1 MVALVRI
8 ALSRPYTFV
17 VLALLLLIIGPLAA
31 LRTPTDIFPDIRIP
45 VIGVVWQYT
54 GLPPDQMAGRITTP
68 FERALTTT
76 VNDIEHIVSNSYNG
90 FGIVKIFFQPN
101 VDIRTANAQ
110 VTAISQTLIK
120 AMPPGATPPLILNY
134 YASTV
139 PIIQVALSGDGL
151 TEQNLADIGI
161 NQLRTPLITV
171 PGAAIPYPYGGKMR
185 QIQIDLDPQALQ
197 SRGLSG
203 QDVANALA
211 AQNLIT
217 PAGTQ
222 KIGTFEYNIQLNNSP
237 LKMEELGDLPI
248 KTVNGAMVYVR
259 DIATVR
265 DGNPPQTNIVHVNG
279 NRSVLMM
286 VLKAGAISTLDIIAG
301 IKQKV
306 IDVKDQLPDA
316 LRIGFIGDQSVFV
329 RSAISGVAYEG
340 IIAALLTSVMIL
352 LFLGSWRS
360 TLIIAVSIP
369 LSVFGAVMMLWAIGE
384 TLNIMTLGGLAL
396 AVGIL
401 VDEATV
407 TIENINWHLEQGKG
421 VETAIMDGANQIVVP
436 AFVSLSCICI
446 VFVPMFFLTGVA
458 RFLFVPLAEAVMFAM
473 LWSFILSRTLVP
485 TMAKYLLHQHHTY
498 AEDEAPPP
506 SRNPLV
512 RFQRGFEARFEAVRD
527 FYRDLL
533 ALAIHGRGVF
543 VTVFLCF
550 VAASF
555 LLVPFVG
562 RNFFPSVDTGS
573 ILMHVRTQI
582 GTRVEESA
590 NQFAE
595 VQKAIRWIIPP
606 GEIDTLA
613 DNIGMPISGINMTYN
628 NTGVIGPQDGDIQ
641 IKLKEGHRPTAGY
654 VQALREQLPR
664 AFPGMT
670 FAFLPADIVSQILNF
685 GAPAPIDLQVRGAD
699 VNANFVYANKLLS
712 RLRRIPGIAD
722 ARIQQSPS
730 NPTFNIDVDRTRAQ
744 YVGLTERDVTNSLV
758 VNLAGS
764 GQVAPTY
771 YLNPDNGVSYSI
783 VMQTPQYQI
792 DSLSALE
799 ALPITAGNAG
809 TPPILGGIADITRS
823 TSSAVVSQYDIQPMV
838 QIYATPQGRDLGAVA
853 ADVKA
858 IIADTAKEVPKGS
871 SVVLLGQVQTMNDA
885 FSGLLFG
892 LLAAIVLIY
901 LLIVVNFQSW
911 SDPFVII
918 TALPAAL
925 AGIVWTLFATRT
937 TLSVPALTGAIMCM
951 GVATANSVLVIS
963 FAKERYEELGDPVAA
978 AIEAGFVRFRPVVMT
993 ALAMIIGMM
1002 PMALALGDG
1011 GEQNA
1016 PLGRAVVG
1024 GLIFATVA
1032 TLIFV
1037 PVVFS
1042 MVHSKQGA
1050 RAAAA
1055 PETINAHWRQSRRRT
1070 GDFKCP
1076 LNEALR
1082 SRAGSWASSG
1092 SSPASSRC
1100 WWW

>member
-1 MVALVRI
+1 MIALVRI

-68 FERALTTT
+68 FERTLTTT
-76 VNDIEHIVSNSYNG
+76 VNDIEHIVANSYNG

-110 VTAISQTLIK
+110 VTAISQTLLK
-120 AMPPGATPPLILNY
+120 QLPPGATPPLILNY
-134 YASTV
+134 SASTV
-139 PIIQVALSGDGL
+139 PIIQLALSGDGL

-161 NQLRTPLITV
+161 NQLRTPLVTV
-171 PGAAIPYPYGGKMR
+171 PGAAIPYPFGGKQR
-185 QIQIDLDPQALQ
+185 QVQIDLNSTALQ
-197 SRGLSG
+197 ARGLSG
-203 QDVANALA
+203 QDVANTLA

-217 PAGTQ
+217 PVGTQ
-222 KIGTFEYNIQLNNSP
+222 KIGGFEYNIQLNNSP
-237 LKMEELGDLPI
+237 LKMEDLGNLPI
-248 KTVNGAMVYVR
+248 KNVNGAMVYIHDV
-259 DIATVR
+259 ATVR
-265 DGNPPQTNIVHVNG
+265 DGNPPQTNIVHVDG

-306 IDVKDQLPDA
+306 IDVKSQMPDA
-316 LRIGFIGDQSVFV
+316 LKIGFIGDQSVFV
-329 RSAISGVAYEG
+329 RGAIGGVANEG
-340 IIAALLTSVMIL
+340 VIAALLTSVMIL

-360 TLIIAVSIP
+360 TVIIAVSIP
-369 LSVFGAVMMLWAIGE
+369 LSILGAIIMLSAIGE

-401 VDEATV
+401 VDDATV
-407 TIENINWHLEQGKG
+407 TIENINYHLEQGKP
-421 VETAIMDGANQIVVP
+421 VEQSILDGANQIVTP
-436 AFVSLSCICI
+436 AFVSLLCICI

-458 RFLFVPLAEAVMFAM
+458 RFLFVPMAEAVMFAM
-473 LWSFILSRTLVP
+473 FWSFLLSRTLVP
-485 TMAKYLLHQHHTY
+485 TMANYLLQAHIHH
-498 AEDEAPPP
+498 EGDPPP
-506 SRNPLV
+506 TRNPFV
-512 RFQRGFEARFEAVRD
+512 RFQRGFEARFERIRGT
-527 FYRDLL
+527 YRDLL
-533 ALAIHGRGVF
+533 SMALSHRPVF
-543 VTVFLCF
+543 VTGFLCF
-550 VAASF
+550 VAVSF
-555 LLVPFVG
+555 LLVPFLG
-562 RNFFPSVDTGS
+562 RNFFPSVDAGN
-573 ILMHVRTQI
+573 ILMHVRTQV
-582 GTRVEESA
+582 GTRVEETA
-590 NQFAE
+590 NQLAD
-595 VQKAIRWIIPP
+595 VQKAIRRIIPP
-606 GEIDTLA
+606 EEIDTVA

-641 IKLKEGHRPTAGY
+641 IKLKEDHRPTAEH

-664 AFPGMT
+664 LFPGMT

-685 GAPAPIDLQVRGAD
+685 GAPAPIDLQVRGAN
-699 VNANFVYANKLLS
+699 VNANFAYANKLLS
-712 RLRRIPGIAD
+712 RIRKIPGIAD

-764 GQVAPTY
+764 SQVAPTY

-792 DSLSALE
+792 DSLSALQ
-799 ALPITAGNAG
+799 ALPITATGN
-809 TPPILGGIADITRS
+809 PQSPILGGIANVSRTI
-823 TSSAVVSQYDIQPMV
+823 SSAVVSQYDIQNIV

-853 ADVKA
+853 VDVRTA
-858 IIADTAKEVPKGS
+858 IDDTAKDLPKGS
-871 SVVLLGQVQTMNDA
+871 SVVLLGQVQTMNSA

-892 LLAAIVLIY
+892 LLAAAVLIY

-925 AGIVWTLFATRT
+925 AGIVWMLFTTQT

-963 FAKERYEELGDPVAA
+963 FARERYAELGDPVAA
-978 AIEAGFVRFRPVVMT
+978 ALEAGFVRFRPVLMT
-993 ALAMIIGMM
+993 ALAMIIGML
-1002 PMALALGDG
+1002 PMALGLGEG

-1016 PLGRAVVG
+1016 PLGRAVIG
-1024 GLIFATVA
+1024 GLIFATTA
-1032 TLIFV
+1032 TLMFV

-1042 MVHSKQGA
+1042 MVHKKLGA
-1050 RAAAA
+1050 KAAASSEMPHA
-1055 PETINAHWRQSRRRT
+1055 AH
-1070 GDFKCP
+1070 
-1076 LNEALR
+1076 
-1082 SRAGSWASSG
+1082 
-1092 SSPASSRC
+1092 
-1100 WWW
+1100 

>member
-1 MVALVRI
+1 MTALVRI

-54 GLPPDQMAGRITTP
+54 GLPPDQMSGRITTP
-68 FERALTTT
+68 FQRALTTT
-76 VNDIEHIVSNSYNG
+76 VNDIEHIVANSYNG
-90 FGIVKIFFQPN
+90 FGIVKIFFHPN

-110 VTAISQTLIK
+110 VTAISQTLLK

-134 YASTV
+134 SASTV

-171 PGAAIPYPYGGKMR
+171 PGAAIPYPYGGKQR
-185 QIQIDLDPQALQ
+185 QIQIDLNSEALQ
-197 SRGLSG
+197 ARGLSG

-217 PAGTQ
+217 PVGTQ
-222 KIGTFEYNIQLNNSP
+222 KIGEFEYMIQLNNSP
-237 LKMEELGDLPI
+237 LKIEELGDLPI

-259 DIATVR
+259 DVASVR

-286 VLKAGAISTLDIIAG
+286 VLKSGYISTLDIIAG
-301 IKQKV
+301 IRQKV
-306 IDVKDQLPDA
+306 IEVRDQLPDA

-329 RSAISGVAYEG
+329 RSAVTGVVYEG
-340 IIAALLTSVMIL
+340 VIAALLTSVMIL
-352 LFLGSWRS
+352 LFLNSWRS
-360 TLIIAVSIP
+360 TIIIAVSIP
-369 LSVFGAVMMLWAIGE
+369 LSVLGAVVMLSAIGE

-407 TIENINWHLEQGKG
+407 TIENINWHLEQGKD
-421 VETAIMDGANQIVVP
+421 VEPAIMDGAEQIVTP
-436 AFVSLSCICI
+436 AFVSLLCICI

-458 RFLFVPLAEAVMFAM
+458 RFLFVPMAEAVMFAM
-473 LWSFILSRTLVP
+473 MWSFILSRTLVP
-485 TMAKYLLHQHHTY
+485 TMAKYLLHKHEHH
-498 AEDEAPPP
+498 DGAPPP

-512 RFQRGFEARFEAVRD
+512 WFQRGFEARFERVRAG
-527 FYRDLL
+527 YRDLL
-533 ALAIHGRGVF
+533 TLALQHRPTF
-543 VTVFLCF
+543 VVCFLGF
-550 VAASF
+550 IALSF
-555 LLVPFVG
+555 LLTPYLG
-562 RNFFPSVDTGS
+562 RNFFPAVDAGS

-595 VQKAIRWIIPP
+595 VQKAIRKIIPP
-606 GEIDTLA
+606 GEIETLA

-641 IKLKEGHRPTAGY
+641 IKLKEGHRPTEEY
-654 VQALREQLPR
+654 VRTMREQLPR
-664 AFPGMT
+664 QFPGMT

-685 GAPAPIDLQVRGAD
+685 GAPAPIDLQIRGA
-699 VNANFVYANKLLS
+699 NLAYADKLLS
-712 RLRRIPGIAD
+712 RIRHIPGIAD
-722 ARIQQSPS
+722 ARIQQSPD

-764 GQVAPTY
+764 SQVAPTY

-783 VMQTPQYQI
+783 VMQTPQFQI
-792 DSLSALE
+792 DSLSALQT
-799 ALPITAGNAG
+799 LPITAASTAN
-809 TPPILGGIADITRS
+809 PPILGGIANITRS
-823 TSSAVVSQYDIQPMV
+823 ISSAVVSQYDIQSMI
-838 QIYATPQGRDLGAVA
+838 QIFATSQGRDLGAISN
-853 ADVKA
+853 DVKA
-858 IIADTAKEVPKGS
+858 AIADTAKEVPKGT

-885 FSGLLFG
+885 FAGLLFG
-892 LLAAIVLIY
+892 LLGAIVLIY

-918 TALPAAL
+918 TALPSAI
-925 AGIVWTLFATRT
+925 AGIIWMLFTSHT

-963 FAKERYEELGDPVAA
+963 FARERYDALGDPVAA
-978 AIEAGFVRFRPVVMT
+978 AIEAGFVRFRPVLMT
-993 ALAMIIGMM
+993 ALAMIIGMT
-1002 PMALALGDG
+1002 PMALSLGDG

-1016 PLGRAVVG
+1016 PLGRAVIG
-1024 GLIFATVA
+1024 GLVFATMA
-1032 TLIFV
+1032 TLMFV

-1042 MVHSKQGA
+1042 MVHRKHSAKD
-1050 RAAAA
+1050 AAAL
-1055 PETINAHWRQSRRRT
+1055 ETTHAH
-1070 GDFKCP
+1070 
-1076 LNEALR
+1076 
-1082 SRAGSWASSG
+1082 
-1092 SSPASSRC
+1092 
-1100 WWW
+1100 

>member
-17 VLALLLLIIGPLAA
+17 VLALVILIAGPLAA

-54 GLPPDQMAGRITTP
+54 GLPPDQMSGRMVTP

-76 VNDIEHIVSNSYNG
+76 VNDIEHIVANSYNG
-90 FGIVKIFFQPN
+90 VGIVKIFFQPN

-134 YASTV
+134 NASTV
-139 PIIQVALSGDGL
+139 PIIQVALSGEGL

-171 PGAAIPYPYGGKMR
+171 PGAAIPYPYGGKQR
-185 QIQIDLDPQALQ
+185 QVQIDIDPTALQ

-217 PAGTQ
+217 PVGTQ
-222 KIGTFEYNIQLNNSP
+222 KIGQFEYNLQLNNSP
-237 LKMEELGDLPI
+237 LKMDELGDLPI
-248 KTVNGAMVYVR
+248 KAVNGAMVYVR
-259 DIATVR
+259 DVASVR

-286 VLKAGAISTLDIIAG
+286 VLKAGFISTLDIIAG
-301 IKQKV
+301 IRQKV
-306 IDVKDQLPDA
+306 GEVRDSLPDA
-316 LRIGFIGDQSVFV
+316 LKIDFIGDQGVFV
-329 RSAISGVAYEG
+329 RSAVTGVVFEG
-340 IIAALLTSVMIL
+340 VIAALLTSVMIL

-369 LSVFGAVMMLWAIGE
+369 LSVFGAIMMLWAFGE

-407 TIENINWHLEQGKG
+407 TIENINWHLEQGKP
-421 VETAIMDGANQIVVP
+421 VEAAIMDGANQIVVP
-436 AFVSLSCICI
+436 AFVSLLCICI

-458 RFLFVPLAEAVMFAM
+458 RFLFVPMALAVMFAM

-485 TMAKYLLHQHHTY
+485 TMAKYLLRQHEHH
-498 AEDEAPPP
+498 EGGPPP
-506 SRNPLV
+506 TRNPFAW
-512 RFQRGFEARFEAVRD
+512 FQRRFEAGFERVRAR
-527 FYRDLL
+527 YRDLL
-533 ALAIHGRGVF
+533 TLAIHARAVF
-543 VTVFLCF
+543 VVCFLGF
-550 VAASF
+550 IATSF
-555 LLVPFVG
+555 LLVPYIG
-562 RNFFPSVDTGS
+562 RNFFPAVDTGS
-573 ILMHVRTQI
+573 ILMHVRTQV
-582 GTRVEESA
+582 GTRIEESA
-590 NQFAE
+590 GQFAD
-595 VQKAIRWIIPP
+595 VQKAIRRIIPS
-606 GEIDTLA
+606 GEIETLA

-641 IKLKEGHRPTAGY
+641 IKLKEGHRPTAEY
-654 VQALREQLPR
+654 IKAMREELPG

-685 GAPAPIDLQVRGAD
+685 GAPAPIDLQVRGMDA
-699 VNANFVYANKLLS
+699 NANYAYANKLLT

-722 ARIQQSPS
+722 ARIQQSPN
-730 NPTFNIDVDRTRAQ
+730 NPTFNVEVDRTRAQ
-744 YVGLTERDVTNSLV
+744 YVGLTERDVTNSLT

-771 YLNPDNGVSYSI
+771 FLNPDNGVSYSI

-792 DSLSALE
+792 NSLQALE
-799 ALPITAGNAG
+799 ALPITAASTPN
-809 TPPILGGIADITRS
+809 PPILGGIATISRTV
-823 TSSAVVSQYDIQPMV
+823 SSAVVSQYDIQPMF
-838 QIYATPQGRDLGAVA
+838 QIFATPQGRDLGALA
-853 ADVKA
+853 ADVRKA
-858 IIADTAKEVPKGS
+858 IADTAADVPKGS
-871 SVVLLGQVQTMNDA
+871 SVVLLGQVQTMDSA
-885 FSGLLFG
+885 FSGLLYG
-892 LLAAIVLIY
+892 LLAAVVLIY
-901 LLIVVNFQSW
+901 FLIVVNFQSW

-925 AGIVWTLFATRT
+925 AGIIWMLFTTQT

-963 FAKERYEELGDPVAA
+963 FARERYQDLGDPVQA
-978 AIEAGFVRFRPVVMT
+978 AIEAGFVRFRPVLMT
-993 ALAMIIGMM
+993 ALAMVIGMT
-1002 PMALALGDG
+1002 PMALGLGEG

-1016 PLGRAVVG
+1016 PLGRAVIG
-1024 GLIFATVA
+1024 GLVFATTA
-1032 TLIFV
+1032 TLMFV

-1042 MVHSKQGA
+1042 MVHKKQGDK
-1050 RAAAA
+1050 AAA
-1055 PETINAHWRQSRRRT
+1055 PLEMQHAH
-1070 GDFKCP
+1070 
-1076 LNEALR
+1076 
-1082 SRAGSWASSG
+1082 
-1092 SSPASSRC
+1092 
-1100 WWW
+1100 